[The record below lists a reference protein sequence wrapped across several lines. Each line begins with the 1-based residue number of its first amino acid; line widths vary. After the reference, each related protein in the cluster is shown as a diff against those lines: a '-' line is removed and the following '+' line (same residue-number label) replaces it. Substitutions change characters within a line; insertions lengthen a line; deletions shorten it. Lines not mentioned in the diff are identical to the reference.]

1 MEDGYQEGEGSFLVH
16 DIWARAQAKWR
27 GILAYSVLQA
37 AMRFVTALI
46 MAHEPL
52 AIVRLYASLALL
64 ATTIFTLVHM
74 YRLLTRDEP
83 GDEAWP
89 PIWS

>member
-1 MEDGYQEGEGSFLVH
+1 MAH

-27 GILAYSVLQA
+27 GIVVYTVLQA

-46 MAHEPL
+46 NAQSPT
-52 AIVRLYASLALL
+52 AIVKLYASLALL
-64 ATTIFTLVHM
+64 ATTVFTLVQM